1 MRVFIVGTGNMAG
14 GIATRALAGGHPVR
28 LIGTDP
34 AKATTLSDAL
44 AERVAGADVAPAV
57 PDAVG
62 GADVVVLAVPFDAA
76 KQVVHEYGDQLAG
89 KTVVD
94 ISNPVDF
101 STLDS
106 LTVPADSSG
115 AQQIAAAAA
124 PGTRVVKAFNTTFA
138 GALVAGQGG
147 GLQLD
152 VFIAGDDAAACDQVA
167 ELASSGGLNPVVVGG
182 LRHARELEGIQLLH
196 MALQTRPEGHGWM
209 SALKIV
215 AP

>member
-1 MRVFIVGTGNMAG
+1 MRVYIVGTGNMAG
-14 GIATRALAGGHPVR
+14 GIATRALAGGHTVR

-34 AKATTLSDAL
+34 AKADVLAKAL
-44 AERVAGADVAPAV
+44 AERVAGADVEPAV

-62 GADVVVLAVPFDAA
+62 SADVVVLAVPFDAA
-76 KQVVHEYGDQLAG
+76 RQVVTEYADRLVG

-101 STLDS
+101 ATFDS
-106 LTVPADSSG
+106 LTVPADSSA
-115 AQQIAAAAA
+115 AQQLAKAAA
-124 PGTRVVKAFNTTFA
+124 PGTHVVKAFNTTFA
-138 GALVAGQGG
+138 GALVAGEVG
-147 GLQLD
+147 GLPLD
-152 VFIAGDDAAACDQVA
+152 VFIAGDNEAARNQVA
-167 ELASSGGLNPVVVGG
+167 ELAASGGLNPVIVGG

-196 MALQTRPEGHGWM
+196 MALQTRPEGHDWM